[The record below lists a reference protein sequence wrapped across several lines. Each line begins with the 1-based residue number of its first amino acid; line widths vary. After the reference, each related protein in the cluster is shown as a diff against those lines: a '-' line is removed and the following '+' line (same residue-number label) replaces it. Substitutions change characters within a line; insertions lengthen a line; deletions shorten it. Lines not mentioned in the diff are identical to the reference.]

1 LFSPKLSVII
11 TDHGAVFCPNDLAVL
26 AIQGREEMAFV
37 PPEHSREIRSAL
49 AEIVAE
55 HGPEALS
62 MPKTMTSLLA
72 DLMPDAPQL
81 ARLMVAA
88 AQDRVADELRGHVV
102 QGMDIA
108 TAARL
113 VTSAF
118 ASATLF
124 TPEACAWVVAEFAI
138 ALGIMSENSE
148 PAATILAA
156 AEPIVAAAPT
166 QPEPAAEGAGAPTL
180 TADYPPV
187 PANQAGVVG
196 SPGSITV
203 PGAQVGDLRSA
214 QTPVLPQA
222 SPESRRTNRTRS
234 LPVVML
240 GAGIALGIAGLIP
253 GYGGPTSIAK
263 TPELLAPHVLYLA
276 AWAASGTLIA
286 LGGTRLRVGAL
297 IGLGTSIVAFGR
309 FFADFGYARVDR
321 AVDPGIVLGLV
332 SWLACAIGSVLA
344 CRIRPAGQAPAARPG
359 RHGGHRV
366 AGTITLLL
374 AALGA
379 AIAWVPPW
387 DRIGSSTCC
396 NAFDDPK
403 LALVGDVAF
412 LLAIAAVAIAVSFW
426 RGPVRLG
433 AALLGGAVVALVAQA
448 IEAFIGSARSGD
460 GLTPAAW
467 IYSAFVAVLVVYCVR
482 MIVTSAPIGK
492 AERMQ
497 DTS

>member
-1 LFSPKLSVII
+1 LFSRKLSVII
-11 TDHGAVFCPNDLAVL
+11 TDHGTVLYPNDLAVPV
-26 AIQGREEMAFV
+26 IQGREQMAFV

-62 MPKTMTSLLA
+62 MAKTMTSLLA

-88 AQDRVADELRGHVV
+88 AQDRVADELRGHVA

-108 TAARL
+108 TAATL

-124 TPEACAWVVAEFAI
+124 TPEACAWVVGEFAI
-138 ALGIMSENSE
+138 ALGLMSETSE

-156 AEPIVAAAPT
+156 AEPMVAAAPT
-166 QPEPAAEGAGAPTL
+166 QPEPAAGGPGAPTL

-187 PANQAGVVG
+187 PANHAGVLG
-196 SPGSITV
+196 SPGDVTV
-203 PGAQVGDLRSA
+203 PGAQVGDFRSV
-214 QTPVLPQA
+214 QTPVRPQPL
-222 SPESRRTNRTRS
+222 PESRRTNRTS
-234 LPVVML
+234 GLPVALL
-240 GAGIALGIAGLIP
+240 GVGIALGIAGLIP
-253 GYGGPTSIAK
+253 GYGGPASIAK
-263 TPELLAPHVLYLA
+263 TPELLAVHVLYLA
-276 AWAASGTLIA
+276 AWATSGTLIA
-286 LGGTRLRVGAL
+286 LGGGRLRVGAL

-309 FFADFGYARVDR
+309 FFADFGFASVDR
-321 AVDPGIVLGLV
+321 AIDPGIVLGLV

-344 CRIRPAGQAPAARPG
+344 CRSRPAGPPPAPGPG
-359 RHGGHRV
+359 RRGGNRA

-374 AALGA
+374 AAPGA
-379 AIAWVPPW
+379 AVAWVPPW

-412 LLAIAAVAIAVSFW
+412 LLAIAAVAIAVSIW
-426 RGPVRLG
+426 RGPVRLA
-433 AALLGGAVVALVAQA
+433 AALLGGAIVAMAAQA
-448 IEAFIGSARSGD
+448 IGAFVGSARSGY
-460 GLTPAAW
+460 GLTPAVW
-467 IYSAFVAVLVVYCVR
+467 IYSAFVAALTVYCVR
-482 MIVTSAPIGK
+482 MIVTSEPIGK
-492 AERMQ
+492 AARIP
-497 DTS
+497 DAS